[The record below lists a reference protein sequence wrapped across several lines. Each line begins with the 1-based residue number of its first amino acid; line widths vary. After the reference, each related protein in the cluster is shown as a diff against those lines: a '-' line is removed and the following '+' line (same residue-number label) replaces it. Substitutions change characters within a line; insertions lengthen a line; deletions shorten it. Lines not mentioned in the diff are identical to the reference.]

1 MEQLSITDLLQRARQ
16 EPGELDRLFAQCR
29 NYLNVLA
36 RAQVEKRLQ
45 SKVDASD
52 LVQQTLLE
60 AYRDFRNFRGGTEA
74 EWLAWLRRILTH
86 NAANFIRH
94 WQTTGKR
101 QARREV
107 QLGPADSSAAP
118 RFDPSDHGESP
129 SQQLMRKEREVLV
142 ADAVAQ
148 LPADYQEVINL
159 RNLQR
164 LPFNEV
170 AERMGRSRPAVQMLW
185 LRALNQLQQILAG
198 LMTSWQ
204 LPGENHGTR

>member
-1 MEQLSITDLLQRARQ
+1 MNNVSITDLLQRARQ
-16 EPGELDRLFAQCR
+16 EPANLDPLFAQCR

-36 RAQVEKRLQ
+36 RAQVEKKLQ
-45 SKVDASD
+45 AKVDASD

-101 QARREV
+101 QTRREV

-118 RFDPSDHGESP
+118 RLEPSDHGESP
-129 SQQLMRKEREVLV
+129 SEQLMRKEREVLV

-170 AERMGRSRPAVQMLW
+170 AQRIGRSRPAVQMLW
-185 LRALNQLQQILAG
+185 LRALNQLQQILTD
-198 LMTSWQ
+198 LSVLSVPSQ
-204 LPGENHGTR
+204 K